1 MITGYTFLSIALV
14 LTVAANVLFVL
25 SRRTE
30 KETLFRVARLAVLGA
45 TGGVVLSALYLM
57 QLIATHQFQVA
68 YVAEYSAKRAAPG
81 YLLAAFWGGQEGSLL
96 LWGFW
101 TAILG
106 TILAWRSGSREQCA
120 RVWPVYGVVQ
130 TFLLSLLLVKCPF
143 ALGTGPVPLDGK
155 GLNPLLENMWM
166 VIHPPI
172 LFLGFASTLVP
183 FAWCVQGLL
192 FRDWDNWTKRAFPWT
207 LFSFATLGLGLSLG
221 GYWAYET
228 LGWGGFWGWD
238 PVENSSLVPWLFLTA
253 LLHGI
258 AIQNKNGGFKITN
271 FVLGFL
277 PFAAMFYGTFLTRT
291 GLLSDFSVHS
301 FSSLGQNGFYILLSG
316 LLTSVVL
323 PLGFLFLRLREI
335 PKPPAYE
342 KVTTREFGYFVAAS
356 TLGLLGL
363 LVCVGMSA
371 PLITKLWMT
380 KGAAAQPEFYNQ
392 GGYPLAIILTLGMAM
407 TPYLAWKASNTSE
420 VGKRL
425 FPSYLAAIVLAMAMA
440 GGAIFMG
447 VKKPWMIVLFASS
460 AFAIVS
466 NAVLIVPRLRRRE
479 SRRTVGG
486 FVAHMGAGLTLVGV
500 ACLVAFSQKA
510 ERVVLVRDRPVQ
522 ALGFTLTYKGQ
533 TAHQYDR
540 DHNALRVRVEKNG
553 RVWDALPRYYVAPWN
568 GEDSN
573 FANPPAILPSVY
585 NLHRLSDIANF
596 MPWNN
601 PLPSGD
607 VYIAHSGG
615 PESFDDTT
623 GVTPN
628 TPFTLKVGETRTL
641 GDYKFTYRG
650 WQFDPAAEAA
660 QTASKTDGG
669 AAFKALPQIFLRAAI
684 EVSYQNGPMQV
695 VIPQTR
701 MEHSGG
707 AFAVPAPVPGPEGR
721 AVMLKLDAPTAEF
734 DPRVSVTLRTLNAPD
749 PTETILVDISTKP
762 FISLV
767 WLGTLLYT
775 IGGIVA
781 YRRRAYELGIMGSD
795 ANESNADKG
804 ELDKPAVAVPS
815 ASRLA
820 LGKTGGSAKNKSAA
834 KR

>member
-1 MITGYTFLSIALV
+1 MILGYTLLSLAL
-14 LTVAANVLFVL
+14 LCTVVANVLFVL
-25 SRRTE
+25 SRR
-30 KETLFRVARLAVLGA
+30 KESDTLFKAARLAVLGA
-45 TGGVVLSALYLM
+45 TSGVILSALYLM

-68 YVAEYSAKRAAPG
+68 YVAEYSAKRSAPG
-81 YLLAAFWGGQEGSLL
+81 YLIAAFWGGQEGSLL
-96 LWGFW
+96 LWTFW
-101 TAILG
+101 TAVLG
-106 TILAWRSGSREQCA
+106 AVLAYRSGTREQAA
-120 RVWPVYGVVQ
+120 RIWPVYGVVQ

-143 ALGTGPVPLDGK
+143 ALGAGPIPADGK

-192 FRDWDNWTKRAFPWT
+192 FRDWDNWTKRAFPWA
-207 LFSFATLGLGLSLG
+207 LFSFATLGFGLSLG

-258 AIQNKNGGFKITN
+258 AIQNKNGGFKVTN

-291 GLLSDFSVHS
+291 GVLQDFSVHS
-301 FSSLGQNGFYILLSG
+301 FSSMGQSGFYILLGG
-316 LLTSVVL
+316 LITSVVL

-342 KVTTREFGYFVAAS
+342 KTTTREFGYFVGAA

-371 PLITKLWMT
+371 PLITKIWMT

-392 GGYPLAIILTLGMAM
+392 GGYPLAFILTLGMAIS
-407 TPYLAWKASNTSE
+407 PYLTWKASNVGE

-425 FPSYLAAIVLAMAMA
+425 FPAYLGAIFLSMAMA
-440 GGAIFMG
+440 GVAVYMG
-447 VKKPWMIVLFASS
+447 IKKPWMIVLFAAS
-460 AFAIVS
+460 AFSVIA
-466 NAVLIVPRLRRRE
+466 NAALIAPRLRRTE

-486 FVAHMGAGLTLVGV
+486 FVAHMGAGLVLVGV
-500 ACLVAFSQKA
+500 ACLVAFGQKA
-510 ERVVLVRDRPVQ
+510 ERVVLVRDQPTK
-522 ALGFTLTYKGQ
+522 ALGYTLTYKGQ

-540 DHNALRVRVEKNG
+540 EHNALIVRVEKNG
-553 RVWDALPRYYVAPWN
+553 RVWDAMPRYYVAPWN

-585 NLHRLSDIANF
+585 NVHSVSDLANF
-596 MPWNN
+596 LPWKN
-601 PLPSGD
+601 PLPAGD
-607 VYIAHSGG
+607 LYIAHSGG
-615 PESFDDTT
+615 PESFDDTPGT
-623 GVTPN
+623 TPN
-628 TPFTLKVGETRTL
+628 MPFKIKVGETMTI
-641 GDYKFTYRG
+641 GDYTFTYRG
-650 WQFDPAAEAA
+650 WQFDPTSEAA
-660 QTASKTDGG
+660 QNKSQGESGDHG

-684 EVSYQNGPMQV
+684 EVSYQGGPKQMV
-695 VIPQTR
+695 VPQTR
-701 MEHSGG
+701 LENSGG
-707 AFAVPAPVPGPEGR
+707 AFAVPASAPGPEGR
-721 AVMLKLDAPTAEF
+721 EVMLKMDVPDATF
-734 DPRVSVTLRTLNAPD
+734 DPRVAVTLRTLNAPD

-762 FISLV
+762 LISLV

-775 IGGIVA
+775 IGGLVA
-781 YRRRAYELGIMGSD
+781 YRRRAYELGIMGED
-795 ANESNADKG
+795 NK
-804 ELDKPAVAVPS
+804 
-815 ASRLA
+815 
-820 LGKTGGSAKNKSAA
+820 AK
-834 KR
+834 